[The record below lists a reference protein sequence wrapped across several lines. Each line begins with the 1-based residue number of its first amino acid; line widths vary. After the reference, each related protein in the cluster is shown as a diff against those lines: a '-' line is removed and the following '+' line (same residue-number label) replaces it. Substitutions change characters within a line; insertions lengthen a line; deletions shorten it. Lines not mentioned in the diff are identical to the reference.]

1 MKVYL
6 KIFSVLAKKLS
17 DAFRSQY
24 PEGLTPGS
32 IVELDLPSKSSLSNI
47 MDTLKLERNNKYLI
61 FVNGKSQKHEYQL
74 SDGDKIG
81 IFPPIGGG

>member
-17 DAFRSQY
+17 GVFKSQY
-24 PEGLTPGS
+24 PEGLTPGTV
-32 IVELDLPSKSSLSNI
+32 VELDLPNKSSLTNL
-47 MDTLKLERNNKYLI
+47 MDSLHLESRGKYLI

-74 SDGDKIG
+74 SEGDKIG